1 MRVLVLN
8 SGSSTLK
15 FCLVDLHEREAG
27 SKVAAAQ
34 YLCRGIVEHVGGEAT
49 LQMIPDTS
57 PTRAVARSIPDHARA
72 VQWVFEHLDK
82 REVDSVGHRVVHG
95 GELFRTP
102 VLIRA
107 DVIAAIESLSELAP
121 LHNPAC
127 LAGIRGARAVLGPDV
142 PMVAVFDTAFHRTL
156 PDYAATYA
164 IPHELAARHRIRRY
178 GFHGI
183 AHASLVRGYAAFA
196 GRRLEEVHVITLH
209 LGNGCSAAAI
219 RNGRCVDTSM
229 GFTPL
234 EGLVMGTRSGDL
246 DPAVVN
252 YLARREDVSA
262 EQVERWLNERSGLLG
277 LSGLSYD
284 MRTLLKAAK
293 ERGDPLAA
301 QAIEIFCYRVRKYL
315 GAYLAVLGG
324 AEAVL
329 FGGGIGERAPEI
341 RARICEGMNWCGLG
355 LDPDRNAA
363 AVGLEP
369 GKAACISRGEAGLAA
384 YVVAADEETEIAR
397 EAVRC
402 LEASEP

>member
-15 FCLVDLHEREAG
+15 FCLVDRQEREAG
-27 SKVAAAQ
+27 SEGQTAQ
-34 YLCRGIVEHVGGEAT
+34 HLCRGIVDHVGGEAT
-49 LQMIPDTS
+49 LQMVTNNS
-57 PTRAVARSIPDHARA
+57 PAPMLRRPVPDHARA
-72 VQWVFEHLDK
+72 VQWVFDHLDK
-82 REVDSVGHRVVHG
+82 REVDAVGHRVVHG

-127 LAGIRGARAVLGPDV
+127 LAGIRGAKAVLGPDV

-183 AHASLVRGYAAFA
+183 AHASLVHGYAAFA
-196 GRRLEEVHVITLH
+196 GRRLEEIHVITLH

-246 DPAVVN
+246 DPAVVS
-252 YLARREDVSA
+252 YLARREGVPCEMV
-262 EQVERWLNERSGLLG
+262 EQWLNQRSGLLG
-277 LSGLSYD
+277 LSGVSHD
-284 MRTLLKAAK
+284 MRELLARGQHDTRAA
-293 ERGDPLAA
+293 LA
-301 QAIEIFCYRVRKYL
+301 IKIFCYRARKYV
-315 GAYLAVLGG
+315 GAYLAALGG

-341 RARICEGMNWCGLG
+341 RARICEGMSWCGLG
-355 LDPDRNAA
+355 LDPDRNAG

-369 GKAACISRGEAGLAA
+369 GKAACITRDDAGLAA
-384 YVVAADEETEIAR
+384 YVVAVDEETEIAR
-397 EAVRC
+397 ATVRC